1 MSDVDSLWGEEFSL
15 PDTKTKTKEIK
26 NKISKPKE
34 VKISIEKQIKSKK
47 ITLDEKLALITNEVT
62 QVLGKQ
68 KDNILCVK
76 DLKTF
81 HDYISTSIRNNL
93 IAIDTETNN
102 SLDPITCKLMGL
114 CLYTPGEKQIYI
126 PVNHRN
132 PNTQERLDW
141 QITEAEI
148 KEELQRLLDNKTYSV
163 LHNGKF
169 DYEVIKCTCNICIN
183 VDWDT
188 MIGAKL
194 LDENERSAG
203 LKQQYIDKIDPTQEK
218 YDIEHLFKDVEYA
231 DVDPEVFSYYAAT
244 DALMT
249 YKLYMWQMNKF
260 KDPDLSKVLNLA
272 NTVEMPLVKVI
283 AEMELAGMEVDIPYA
298 TMVSKKY
305 HKDLDEVDAELM
317 KTLNDLKPQIDAWK
331 LTKEATDK
339 QQKKLS
345 EKQYANAV
353 KSSAYNPELFTKIGN
368 DWYKVAKPKVD
379 QLDDELTPDSLGS
392 ATQLAIILY
401 DILKCP
407 VVNKEK
413 PRGTGEDELEAINKL
428 TNLPICK
435 LLIKRRGLVK
445 LISTYIDTIPELS
458 KRWPDGRVRTHFNAY
473 GAQTGRLSSSD
484 PINFQ
489 NIPSHCK
496 LIRPMFKAHNECLN
510 IIPENNIITIPKYAK
525 VNTPTGMQFISELN
539 IGDLLRLNDEKMFE
553 DVIIKNIIMEENNY
567 IVTY

>member
-317 KTLNDLKPQIDAWK
+317 KALNDLKPQIDAWK